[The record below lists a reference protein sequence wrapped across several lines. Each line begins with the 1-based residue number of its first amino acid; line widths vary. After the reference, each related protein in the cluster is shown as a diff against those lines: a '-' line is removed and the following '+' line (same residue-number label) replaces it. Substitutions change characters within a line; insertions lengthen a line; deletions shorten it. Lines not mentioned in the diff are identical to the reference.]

1 MNHQEKQTSNED
13 LDDTQ
18 IKVWKTL
25 NGPAYHKWP
34 LSTCYLGAIRVI
46 YNQNNPDR
54 YVQAAHSLR
63 ELFEKL
69 SWTFSEKLSWTFSE
83 NVSKQP
89 EFNFKQNKKDCLIRL
104 NKDKERYSSGWEKQ
118 TIDTD
123 LSITLD
129 LLSLLLNAPNRPSRM
144 DRIMIA
150 FQNNPAWFNDSSPK
164 EFKNIWDTLESVSH
178 HSSVVESECK
188 LLLED
193 CDKFLDSLL
202 ISDTDEEK
210 DNIKT

>member
-69 SWTFSEKLSWTFSE
+69 SWTFSE
-83 NVSKQP
+83 NVYKQP

-129 LLSLLLNAPNRPSRM
+129 LLSLFLNTPNRPSRM

-150 FQNNPAWFNDSSPK
+150 FQNNPAWFEDSSPE
-164 EFKNIWDTLESVSH
+164 EFKKIWNRLESVSH
-178 HSSVVESECK
+178 HSSAVESECK

-193 CDKFLDSLL
+193 CDKFLYTLL
-202 ISDTDEEK
+202 CPSSDKEQ
-210 DNIKT
+210 DNLKT

>member
-1 MNHQEKQTSNED
+1 MNHQEKQASNED
-13 LDDTQ
+13 LDETQ
-18 IKVWKTL
+18 IKVWETL

-69 SWTFSEKLSWTFSE
+69 SWTFSE
-83 NVSKQP
+83 NVYKQP

-104 NKDKERYSSGWEKQ
+104 NKDKERYSNGWEQQ

-129 LLSLLLNAPNRPSRM
+129 LLSLFLNEPNRPSRM

-150 FQNNPAWFNDSSPK
+150 FQNNPAWFKDSSPK
-164 EFKNIWDTLESVSH
+164 EFKNIWNRLESVSH

-188 LLLED
+188 VLLED
-193 CDKFLDSLL
+193 CDKFLYTLL
-202 ISDTDEEK
+202 ISDTDEEQ